1 MLLTSDRE
9 ANQEKSSSS
18 DDEDDNKTENQQR
31 KKDGK
36 YIDDESSRYSG
47 KIVAKANM
55 IDFSEFNNF
64 IEFIISRDN

>member
-18 DDEDDNKTENQQR
+18 DEDDNKTENQQR